1 MTLNLLLVDDDKRL
15 TELLGSYLSSQGY
28 QVQVAHDGLEGIR
41 LFFAHH
47 PALVILDV
55 TMPQREGWSVLERI
69 REMAN
74 TPVIMLTARN
84 EEENVLR
91 GFSLGADDYVT
102 KPFSFAQLA
111 ARIGAV
117 LHRADK
123 GMSNEE
129 TQLKQGDLTIDI
141 PTKRVWRGSELIHLT
156 PTEFKLLQIL
166 MRQTGK
172 VVTQEELVRE
182 AWGEQYMDEVGYV
195 RRYVWHLRQKIEP
208 DPENPRYIHNERGF
222 GYRFQPLEL

>member
-1 MTLNLLLVDDDKRL
+1 MLNLLLIDDDKRL
-15 TELLGSYLSSQGY
+15 TELLGNYLSNQGY
-28 QVQVAHDGLEGIR
+28 SVQIAHDGLEGIR
-41 LFFAHH
+41 LFFTHH

-55 TMPQREGWSVLERI
+55 TMPRREGWGVLERI
-69 REMAN
+69 REMSN
-74 TPVIMLTARN
+74 VPVIMLTARS

-102 KPFSFAQLA
+102 KPFSFAQFA

-117 LHRADK
+117 LHRVGLNTTA
-123 GMSNEE
+123 EE
-129 TQLKQGDLTIDI
+129 TQLKQGDLIIDL

-156 PTEFKLLQIL
+156 PTEFKLLVIL
-166 MRQTGK
+166 MRHTGQ
-172 VVTQEELVRE
+172 VVTQEELVKE

-195 RRYVWHLRQKIEP
+195 RRYVWHLRKKIEP

-222 GYRFQPLEL
+222 GYRFQLVEP